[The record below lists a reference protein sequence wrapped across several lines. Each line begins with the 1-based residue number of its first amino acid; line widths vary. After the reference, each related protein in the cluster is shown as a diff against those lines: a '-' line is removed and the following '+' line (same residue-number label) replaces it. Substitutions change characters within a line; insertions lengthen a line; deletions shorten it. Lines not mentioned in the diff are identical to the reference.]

1 MIKKLKESESER
13 DIGIIIIDNNLKFS
27 DHCNKVANTANVTLG
42 MIRRTINCKS
52 KSIITRLFKALVR
65 PQLEYCV
72 QAWRPYLKKDI
83 EKIEKV
89 QRRATKMISDC
100 SKLSYEERLKITGL
114 STLEARRNRGDLI
127 EVFKLLKG
135 FSKVDYKH
143 FFQLVD
149 NSKTRGNKYKL
160 VKSRSRLDIRKH
172 FFSQRVVNEWNKLP
186 NSVVEAES
194 VNSFKNKYDIY
205 VSLQRNHTQL
215 PIVSRSQR
223 ITPCCT

>member
-1 MIKKLKESESER
+1 MIK
-13 DIGIIIIDNNLKFS
+13 
-27 DHCNKVANTANVTLG
+27 
-42 MIRRTINCKS
+42 RTINCKS
-52 KSIITRLFKALVR
+52 KSIITRLYKAIVR

-83 EKIEKV
+83 EKIERV
-89 QRRATKMISDC
+89 QRRATKMIADC

-114 STLEARRNRGDLI
+114 TTLEARRTRGDLI
-127 EVFKLLKG
+127 EVFKIVKG
-135 FSKVDYKH
+135 FSKVDCKY
-143 FFQLVD
+143 FFQLAD

-194 VNSFKNKYDIY
+194 VNSFKNKYDNYI
-205 VSLQRNHTQL
+205 T
-215 PIVSRSQR
+215 SQNFV
-223 ITPCCT
+223 